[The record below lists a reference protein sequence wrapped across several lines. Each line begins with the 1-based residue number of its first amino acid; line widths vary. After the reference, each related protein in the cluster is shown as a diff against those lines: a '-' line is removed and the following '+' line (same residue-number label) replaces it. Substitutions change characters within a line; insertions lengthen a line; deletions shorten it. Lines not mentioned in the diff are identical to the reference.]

1 MRRLTLPK
9 VYSGLEKFIR
19 SHVKQKN
26 TEKFGLLANPA
37 SLDRNFK
44 HAKDLINKYFPG
56 QLTTLFS
63 PQHGFFADKQDNMIE
78 SDHTHDS
85 FLNVPVFSLYGET
98 RKPSEEMLE
107 NIDTLIIDIQ
117 DVGTRV
123 YTFIYTMSY
132 CMEAAAKYGK
142 KIIVLDRPNPVG
154 GIIVEGNILS
164 PEFSS
169 FVGRFPIPMRH
180 GLTIG
185 EIALLFNEHFNIRCN
200 LEVITMEN
208 WERDMYFEDTKL
220 PWVPPSPN
228 LPTPTSA
235 IVYPGQVIFE
245 GTNISEARGT
255 TQPFELFG
263 APFVDIEKII
273 TYIDPDFLTG
283 VYLRPVSFEPTSN
296 KWSNKTCRGFQIH
309 IKEIERYNSYST
321 SIALM
326 QALIATCKDKFQWKL
341 PPYEYEFKKLP
352 IDLIIGDKSIRKR
365 IENLEPLKEIENSWQ
380 EELDQFN
387 NLKKE
392 FHLYQ

>member
-1 MRRLTLPK
+1 MPK
-9 VYSGLEKFIR
+9 VYSGLEKFIQ
-19 SHVKQKN
+19 SHSKRKK

-37 SLDRNFK
+37 SLDRNFT
-44 HAKDLINKYFPG
+44 HARDLINQYFPG

-63 PQHGFFADKQDNMIE
+63 PQHGFFAEKQDNMIE

-85 FLNVPVFSLYGET
+85 FLNIPVFSLYGET
-98 RKPSEEMLE
+98 RKPSEKMLE

-154 GIIVEGNILS
+154 GNLVEGNILS

-200 LEVITMEN
+200 LEIISMEN
-208 WERDMYFEDTKL
+208 WERAMYFEDTKL
-220 PWVPPSPN
+220 PWVAPSPN
-228 LPTPTSA
+228 LPTPVSA

-273 TYIDPDFLTG
+273 NYIEPDFLAG
-283 VYLRPVSFEPTSN
+283 VCLRPVAFEPTSN
-296 KWSNKTCRGFQIH
+296 KWSSKTCRGFQIH
-309 IKEIERYNSYST
+309 IQDIEKYNSYST
-321 SIALM
+321 SLALL

-341 PPYEYEFKKLP
+341 PPYEYEFNKLP
-352 IDLIIGDKSIRKR
+352 IDLIIGDKSIRER
-365 IENLEPLKEIENSWQ
+365 IENLESLKEIENSWQ

-387 NLKKE
+387 KLKQE